1 MGNNGTWYNFNG
13 AKYYQGS
20 MTNCKSAWVWAE
32 LTFRGNRVTYITEK
46 TQGSSLINV
55 YIYGEF
61 VDTVDIY
68 GGNGLSQTVVFDTA
82 DFP

>member
-1 MGNNGTWYNFNG
+1 
-13 AKYYQGS
+13 

-68 GGNGLSQTVVFDTA
+68 GGNGLSQTVVYDTA